1 MINILNKIFLRS
13 SNLDYITK
21 SIKDLTKDT
30 RVYKIFDAINSFSEK
45 SEIRYVGGCLRKIIN
60 KEEVDDIDLATN
72 LNPTQVC
79 EALKKKNISY
89 YETGIKHGTIT
100 AIIEKKKF
108 EITSLRKDV
117 STDGRH
123 AIVKFSE
130 NWKEDALRRDF
141 TINSIYSD
149 SYGNLFDPF
158 NGKKDIEDGI
168 INFVGNPEKRIKEDY
183 LRILRYIRFF
193 LNYSKSPH
201 NFETIKKIKMNLDGI
216 SKLSKERLLMEL
228 KKIINVE
235 ILEKLNNDKIS
246 LELILI
252 IFPELKNVKIFSKL
266 DKNKKNLLKKKSFI
280 FLISLL
286 IINESDDA
294 EYFFYKFNLSNKD
307 KEKINIINHFY
318 KNGDK
323 NSLFS
328 EKNLNK
334 VFYFQGKEA
343 VNDVLDFEIV
353 RSKKLN
359 KNLIEL
365 SKLFQKKKD
374 PVMPISAETLK
385 KKYKMSEGKMLG
397 DKLKM
402 IEMKWVE
409 NNFQISDQQVE
420 NIIKN

>member
-21 SIKDLTKDT
+21 SIKDLTKDN

-72 LNPTQVC
+72 LNPIQVC
-79 EALKKKNISY
+79 EALKKKNISFH
-89 YETGIKHGTIT
+89 ETGIKHGTIT

-252 IFPELKNVKIFSKL
+252 IFPELKNLKIFSKL
-266 DKNKKNLLKKKSFI
+266 DKNKKNLLKKKVSF
-280 FLISLL
+280 S
-286 IINESDDA
+286 
-294 EYFFYKFNLSNKD
+294 
-307 KEKINIINHFY
+307 
-318 KNGDK
+318 
-323 NSLFS
+323 
-328 EKNLNK
+328 
-334 VFYFQGKEA
+334 
-343 VNDVLDFEIV
+343 
-353 RSKKLN
+353 
-359 KNLIEL
+359 
-365 SKLFQKKKD
+365 
-374 PVMPISAETLK
+374 
-385 KKYKMSEGKMLG
+385 
-397 DKLKM
+397 
-402 IEMKWVE
+402 
-409 NNFQISDQQVE
+409 
-420 NIIKN
+420 

>member
-1 MINILNKIFLRS
+1 
-13 SNLDYITK
+13 
-21 SIKDLTKDT
+21 
-30 RVYKIFDAINSFSEK
+30 
-45 SEIRYVGGCLRKIIN
+45 
-60 KEEVDDIDLATN
+60 
-72 LNPTQVC
+72 
-79 EALKKKNISY
+79 
-89 YETGIKHGTIT
+89 
-100 AIIEKKKF
+100 
-108 EITSLRKDV
+108 
-117 STDGRH
+117 
-123 AIVKFSE
+123 
-130 NWKEDALRRDF
+130 
-141 TINSIYSD
+141 
-149 SYGNLFDPF
+149 
-158 NGKKDIEDGI
+158 
-168 INFVGNPEKRIKEDY
+168 
-183 LRILRYIRFF
+183 
-193 LNYSKSPH
+193 
-201 NFETIKKIKMNLDGI
+201 
-216 SKLSKERLLMEL
+216 MEL

-286 IINESDDA
+286 IINETDDA

-307 KEKINIINHFY
+307 KEKINIINNFY

-365 SKLFQKKKD
+365 SKLFQKN
-374 PVMPISAETLK
+374 S
-385 KKYKMSEGKMLG
+385 
-397 DKLKM
+397 
-402 IEMKWVE
+402 
-409 NNFQISDQQVE
+409 
-420 NIIKN
+420 